1 MNTEG
6 YYYFTPESIQDI
18 IGYNKYAEEL
28 VDYFIVWGPKTKKML
43 GAYLL
48 KDKKVSDI
56 RRVKVTGYA
65 WY

>member
-1 MNTEG
+1 
-6 YYYFTPESIQDI
+6 
-18 IGYNKYAEEL
+18 
-28 VDYFIVWGPKTKKML
+28 ML

-65 WY
+65 WYETDLAIKNYRYWSEIFHYQFLCEA